1 MSAKTD
7 AAIGNHNLN
16 NKILDKLQQG
26 IMGYVKRYGGILIG
40 FITMCIALS
49 ILSPVFLTA
58 SNILN
63 VLRQISTNAILAF
76 GMTFAIIICG
86 IDLSVG
92 SVLALSGTLS
102 AGLITLSG
110 IPTPI
115 AVLIGLTLGTLIGLL
130 NGVIIAKTGL
140 PAFIVTL
147 CTMLMA
153 RGAAYVYTDG
163 MPVRTIEESFNFI
176 GNGYLGPIPLPIIY
190 MAAFFVFTTILLNK
204 TKFGRHVYAVGG
216 NVDAAKFS
224 GIDIQKVQIGVF
236 TLLGFSSAFAGIVLC
251 ARMYSGQPTV
261 GQGFEMDAIAASVL
275 GGTSMS
281 GGIGTIGGTMIGAL
295 IIGVLN
301 NGLNILNVS
310 SFWQSII
317 KGAVILTAVYVDSV
331 KKRKEIK

>member
-1 MSAKTD
+1 MSVKTD
-7 AAIGNHNLN
+7 AIIENDHLN
-16 NKILDKLQQG
+16 NNILGKIQQG
-26 IMGYVKRYGGILIG
+26 IIGYIKRYGGILIG
-40 FITMCIALS
+40 FITMCSVALS
-49 ILSPVFLTA
+49 ILSPVFLTTN
-58 SNILN
+58 NILN

-115 AVLIGLTLGTLIGLL
+115 AVLIGLALGTLIGLL

-190 MAAFFVFTTILLNK
+190 MAAFLYL
-204 TKFGRHVYAVGG
+204 
-216 NVDAAKFS
+216 
-224 GIDIQKVQIGVF
+224 QIF
-236 TLLGFSSAFAGIVLC
+236 
-251 ARMYSGQPTV
+251 Y
-261 GQGFEMDAIAASVL
+261 
-275 GGTSMS
+275 
-281 GGIGTIGGTMIGAL
+281 
-295 IIGVLN
+295 
-301 NGLNILNVS
+301 
-310 SFWQSII
+310 
-317 KGAVILTAVYVDSV
+317 
-331 KKRKEIK
+331 